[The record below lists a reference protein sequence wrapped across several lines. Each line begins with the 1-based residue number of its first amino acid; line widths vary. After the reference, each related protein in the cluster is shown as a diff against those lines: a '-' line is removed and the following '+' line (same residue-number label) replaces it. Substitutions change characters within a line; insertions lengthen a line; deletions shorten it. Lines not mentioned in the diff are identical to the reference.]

1 MSVEA
6 KQAKQVVIDEIKEKF
21 EKAGSVV
28 VVDYLGLS
36 VAEAD
41 ALRKELREEG
51 VDYTVYKNTLIRRA
65 VDGTD
70 FAALAEGDTLKG
82 STALAFS
89 GEDVTAGARVL
100 SKAIKEI
107 KKMAFKGGVVE
118 GTVYD
123 KDQIEEFANI
133 PGRDTLIARF
143 MGSIQSPLTKLALT
157 LKAIAEAMPADGAAP
172 AKEDAPAEEKA
183 TETETKEET
192 PAEETAEAETKE
204 EAPAEETAEAEA
216 KEETPAEETAEEA
229 ATEEAA
235 EEKAE

>member
-6 KQAKQVVIDEIKEKF
+6 KQAKQLVIDEIKEKF

-65 VDGTD
+65 IDGTD
-70 FAALAEGDTLKG
+70 YAGLAEGDTLKG

-123 KDQIEEFANI
+123 KEQIEEFANI

-143 MGSIQSPLTKLALT
+143 MGSIQSPMTKLALT
-157 LKAIAEAMPADGAAP
+157 LKAIAEAMPADGAAAP
-172 AKEDAPAEEKA
+172 AKEEAAPAEEA
-183 TETETKEET
+183 PAAEVAEEAA
-192 PAEETAEAETKE
+192 PAEAAE
-204 EAPAEETAEAEA
+204 EAPAEAAEEAPAEAEA
-216 KEETPAEETAEEA
+216 PAEEA
-229 ATEEAA
+229 
-235 EEKAE
+235 